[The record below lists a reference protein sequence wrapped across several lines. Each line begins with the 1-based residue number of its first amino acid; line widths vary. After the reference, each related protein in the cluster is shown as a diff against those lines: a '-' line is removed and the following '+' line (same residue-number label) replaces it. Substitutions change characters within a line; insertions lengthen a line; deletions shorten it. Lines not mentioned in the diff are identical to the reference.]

1 MYIAFRIYFISRRS
15 ICAAFGTAPPP
26 ASEGTASAPRY
37 VATGPV
43 GRGSRPGPTRWV
55 KDLCQSHQVEA
66 SHEEVVTVP
75 GESTSPRT
83 WKVRCPT
90 RFVRGQE
97 LVQARIARIHC
108 RQYFWQHGFH
118 ARPNSRPK
126 VFLLRDRVCE

>member
-55 KDLCQSHQVEA
+55 RTCA
-66 SHEEVVTVP
+66 SRTKSKPVTKR
-75 GESTSPRT
+75 S
-83 WKVRCPT
+83 
-90 RFVRGQE
+90 
-97 LVQARIARIHC
+97 
-108 RQYFWQHGFH
+108 
-118 ARPNSRPK
+118 
-126 VFLLRDRVCE
+126 